1 MFWYLKIKSGIQV
14 GILIILKDISV
25 IAFFVI
31 YYLKMLSK
39 NEGTNMILIFAECQ
53 KNSVSAENLY
63 IERYP
68 ERRVPTDKI
77 FRNVL

>member
-1 MFWYLKIKSGIQV
+1 MF
-14 GILIILKDISV
+14 
-25 IAFFVI
+25 
-31 YYLKMLSK
+31 SK

-68 ERRVPTDKI
+68 ERR
-77 FRNVL
+77 NVL